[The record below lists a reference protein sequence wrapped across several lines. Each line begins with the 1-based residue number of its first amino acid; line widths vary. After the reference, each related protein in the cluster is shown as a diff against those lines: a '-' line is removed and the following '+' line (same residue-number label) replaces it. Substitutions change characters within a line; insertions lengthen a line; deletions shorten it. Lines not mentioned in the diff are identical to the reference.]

1 MKLIGKLVQAERN
14 RDGINLIHYLG
25 EFDWNSS
32 VGYEIIWM
40 ELILL
45 IILVNLNGKLVQ
57 TEKQSGGY

>member
-1 MKLIGKLVQAERN
+1 MQAARN
-14 RDGINLIHYLG
+14 QDGINLIDYLG

-32 VGYEIIWM
+32 VECETIWM
-40 ELILL
+40 ELTLL